1 MITMMETDYQYHVNV
16 HHPNLCCYLYPLYS
30 CLLLGLL
37 KMIHLEMIHDDG
49 GIFPFHVILRKI
61 EVTCTPF
68 LVSFERASVKGF
80 LLFQLLQHL
89 AQHLKKIPENP
100 ENDKTLQGSE
110 WYYFFLLFPTSSSTP
125 PQPDTRQASS
135 SQHEDD
141 HNDGDRLPISCFMK
155 THIDGSNF
163 SLSNQCE
170 YRIRIHPHQMTCVTE
185 QSVHHLLTNI
195 QISNMNNFCMFLQI
209 NSEDRIHK
217 EFKLYTQGFIYPS
230 YSGKLYVKVKNLST
244 FTKVLHPCDI
254 VGYLVIQPFILRED
268 NHHQQH
274 TCARSM
280 L

>member
-1 MITMMETDYQYHVNV
+1 MLQASDCCVDSHLFM
-16 HHPNLCCYLYPLYS
+16 NL
-30 CLLLGLL
+30 
-37 KMIHLEMIHDDG
+37 
-49 GIFPFHVILRKI
+49 
-61 EVTCTPF
+61 
-68 LVSFERASVKGF
+68 
-80 LLFQLLQHL
+80 
-89 AQHLKKIPENP
+89 
-100 ENDKTLQGSE
+100 
-110 WYYFFLLFPTSSSTP
+110 SSSNRWWFIQFNCISCPVRMTKP
-125 PQPDTRQASS
+125 FKQQQDIIPSTFFTSTQPDTRQASS
-135 SQHEDD
+135 SSSQHEDD
-141 HNDGDRLPISCFMK
+141 RDDGDGLPISCFMK
-155 THIDGSNF
+155 TCIDGSNF
-163 SLSNQCE
+163 SQNQQCE
-170 YRIRIHPHQMTCVTE
+170 YRIKIHPAQMTCVTE

-274 TCARSM
+274 TCTRSM